1 MQDVSPE
8 FLDEGLQ
15 MTLGKTWILMLTV
28 VLSLP
33 AWAARQAVT
42 DDGMRVLLK
51 DDGTWEVLEN
61 TAGQDQED
69 RQARLEL
76 LRLDGLTNGCRLGLR
91 LTNGLKEPIRS
102 LVLRFTAYKP
112 GRVAYTSVTRGYFN
126 IKSTDSQYQTV
137 LFAGVTCEEIT
148 EVEVTAADKCRVG
161 TDAGYWYGSDRCIGG
176 VDVVPSD
183 KIRIYK

>member
-1 MQDVSPE
+1 MHDVGPE
-8 FLDEGLQ
+8 FLDEDLH
-15 MTLGKTWILMLTV
+15 MTLGKAWVVLLTA

-33 AWAARQAVT
+33 TWAARQAVT

-51 DDGTWEVLEN
+51 DDGTWEVLD
-61 TAGQDQED
+61 TAAGED
-69 RQARLEL
+69 PDDRRARLEL
-76 LRLDGLTNGCRLGLR
+76 LRVDGLSNGCRLGLR

>member
-1 MQDVSPE
+1 MHDDDPDP
-8 FLDEGLQ
+8 LDEGLD
-15 MTLGKTWILMLTV
+15 MTLSKTSVLILTA

-42 DDGMRVLLK
+42 DDGTRVLLK
-51 DDGTWEVLEN
+51 DDGTWEVLDSA
-61 TAGQDQED
+61 AGEGSEE
-69 RQARLEL
+69 RKARLEL

-161 TDAGYWYGSDRCIGG
+161 NDAGYWYGSDRCIGG